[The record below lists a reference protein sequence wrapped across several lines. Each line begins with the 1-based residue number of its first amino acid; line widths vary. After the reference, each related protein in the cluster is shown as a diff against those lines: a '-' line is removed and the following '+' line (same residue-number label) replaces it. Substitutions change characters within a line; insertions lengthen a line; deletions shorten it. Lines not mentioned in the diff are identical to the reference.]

1 MLKLTPATEG
11 CLFAS
16 VIFSQEYS
24 LDEIMKLWSERFDL
38 FETIEP
44 EFNPSL
50 KYYSKE
56 MGDDLKRVIL
66 FSSNKVHRE
75 QMITEKLWATEIE
88 AKTAK
93 DNKRS
98 LNIDMGIIC
107 LEQVLLSTS
116 KPYAHRIYLNN
127 GVYAELT
134 YTYENKSYHFL
145 PWTYPDYQ
153 HQEKI
158 ELFNSLRSRLF

>member
-1 MLKLTPATEG
+1 MLKLTAATEA

-16 VIFSQEYS
+16 IIFNDQIS
-24 LDEIMKLWSERFDL
+24 LDEVKTLWSDRFDL
-38 FETIEP
+38 FEMVEP
-44 EFNPSL
+44 QFNPSL
-50 KYYSKE
+50 EYYSKE
-56 MGDDLKRVIL
+56 MGDNLNRVIL
-66 FSSNKVHRE
+66 FSSKKVSRE
-75 QMITEKLWATEIE
+75 QMITEKLWATQVE
-88 AKTAK
+88 AENAPN
-93 DNKRS
+93 NKRN
-98 LNIDMGIIC
+98 LNIDMGLIC

-158 ELFNSLRSRLF
+158 DLFNSLRSRLF